1 MAALASF
8 RIDEDRTQVSRAM
21 ILGNPSFATGD
32 LLNNSRLIRSR
43 FYLDPAAGS
52 FTARALPRHSSI
64 CPRTGFKALTA
75 AGAAKPQM
83 SLGTSKRTLSGKACA
98 SSPNNTSATRAKVDT
113 SRVNQPQVSKLGDK
127 SKVSSKLMRPWLGR
141 MPTKPQWLA
150 GARTEPPVSEPRAK
164 SHMRLDTAEA
174 EVARW
179 AEFDYLLV
187 SRSREEDL
195 RLLQSIYETECA
207 RSSRQTFRWAS
218 DPPTPSR
225 S

>member
-1 MAALASF
+1 MAQITSTTTSQSTPE
-8 RIDEDRTQVSRAM
+8 RPEGPGPIPP
-21 ILGNPSFATGD
+21 LGESA
-32 LLNNSRLIRSR
+32 
-43 FYLDPAAGS
+43 
-52 FTARALPRHSSI
+52 
-64 CPRTGFKALTA
+64 A
-75 AGAAKPQM
+75 AGA
-83 SLGTSKRTLSGKACA
+83 
-98 SSPNNTSATRAKVDT
+98 D
-113 SRVNQPQVSKLGDK
+113 
-127 SKVSSKLMRPWLGR
+127 
-141 MPTKPQWLA
+141 
-150 GARTEPPVSEPRAK
+150 EPEAIQR
-164 SHMRLDTAEA
+164 RLDTAEA